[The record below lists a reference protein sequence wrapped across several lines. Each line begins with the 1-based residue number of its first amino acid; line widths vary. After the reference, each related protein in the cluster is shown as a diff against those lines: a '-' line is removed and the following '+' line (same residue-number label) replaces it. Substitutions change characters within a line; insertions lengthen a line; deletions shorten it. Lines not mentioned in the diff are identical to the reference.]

1 MIIKGPERLM
11 EVTGLSHCLDCGDG
25 FSNVHILELVHFII
39 INIIIIFWLH
49 PRPSD
54 IPRPGTKPEPHQ

>member
-39 INIIIIFWLH
+39 IIIIFFFLAA
-49 PRPSD
+49 PKAFRYSQARD
-54 IPRPGTKPEPHQ
+54 